1 MIIID
6 PIISKLKDLGLDQYN
21 ALKLALRAR
30 IEGRKNVYKAFAG
43 RFDTVEDLVDYFP
56 DWWEESLKIIG
67 IFVMPISWKIGYA
80 AGSCTSPAATD
91 TYLPLDWLSIGI
103 R

>member
-56 DWWEESLKIIG
+56 DWWEEKSEDNWHIRDANIMEDWICSGKLH
-67 IFVMPISWKIGYA
+67 VARCNGYLFA
-80 AGSCTSPAATD
+80 FRLA
-91 TYLPLDWLSIGI
+91 
-103 R
+103 